1 MNRLRHI
8 LCALGLCGL
17 MTGPGW
23 TEPSGLIRLT
33 DRDDLFGWEAVG
45 RVDIGDSGFCTGVL
59 IAPDQVLTAAHC
71 LFDRAG
77 QPVPADTIRF
87 RAGLRDGVAIAE
99 AEVARYVAARSYD
112 PAAGMLA
119 DNVRQDA
126 ALLHLGTPIQSALAA
141 PFRLHEAPR
150 AGLRVSVVS
159 YGQNRDSA
167 PSWQRDCGL
176 LWRAEGLMAFDCNVI
191 FGSSGAPVFA
201 REGQRARIVSLVSG
215 GNWQSA
221 EKRAIGMD
229 LPALVASLKR
239 DLHALPATPTGSNGF
254 RRTEVGTGI
263 HASGAKFAR
272 P

>member
-1 MNRLRHI
+1 MTGLRRI
-8 LCALGLCGL
+8 LSALGLCAL
-17 MTGPGW
+17 MTGPGLAD
-23 TEPSGLIRLT
+23 PSGLIRLT

-45 RVDIGDSGFCTGVL
+45 RVDIGAAGFCTGVL

-71 LFDRAG
+71 LFGPAG

-99 AEVARYVAARSYD
+99 ADVARYVVARSYD
-112 PAAGMLA
+112 PAAGMQS
-119 DNVRQDA
+119 DNVRRDA
-126 ALLHLGTPIQSALAA
+126 ALLHLGTPIQSTLAA

-150 AGLRVSVVS
+150 AGQRVSVVS

-201 REGQRARIVSLVSG
+201 RDGQRARIVSLVSG

-239 DLHALPATPTGSNGF
+239 DLQTLPATAAGSTGF
-254 RRTEVGTGI
+254 RRSEVGTGI
-263 HASGAKFAR
+263 RAAGAKFAR

>member
-1 MNRLRHI
+1 MIRLRHFLTAFG
-8 LCALGLCGL
+8 LCAA
-17 MTGPGW
+17 MSGPGL

-71 LFDRAG
+71 LFDSAG

-99 AEVARYVAARSYD
+99 ADVARYVAARSYD
-112 PAAGMLA
+112 PAAGMQA

-126 ALLHLGTPIQSALAA
+126 ALLHLGTPIQSGLAA

-150 AGLRVSVVS
+150 EGQRVSVVS

-176 LWRAEGLMAFDCNVI
+176 LWRSEGLMAFDCNVI

-201 REGQRARIVSLVSG
+201 RDGQRARIISLISG
-215 GNWQSA
+215 GNWENA

-239 DLHALPATPTGSNGF
+239 DLMTMPSASIGNSGF
-254 RRTEVGTGI
+254 RRMPVGDGAR
-263 HASGAKFAR
+263 ASGAKFAR